1 MQKED
6 YYSSLGSSARDWVD
20 LQQAEVNRSLKV
32 WAACSILAILSP
44 MLAFLL
50 VDTSTNLPQWFQRS
64 GTLLLV
70 FSLLAE
76 IKAQVV
82 RKSIFVVDANRLYCH
97 LHIESKNKKWMPFV
111 QYFTYFLVAVGTLIT
126 GYGDIIFNKICNM

>member
-1 MQKED
+1 MQKKD
-6 YYSSLGSSARDWVD
+6 YYSTLESNAKDWVE

-32 WAACSILAILSP
+32 WLACVILAILFP

-50 VDTSTNLPQWFQRS
+50 VDTSTSLPQWFQRS

-111 QYFTYFLVAVGTLIT
+111 QYSTYFLVAVGTLIT
-126 GYGDIIFNKICNM
+126 GYGDIIFNKICGV

>member
-1 MQKED
+1 LEKDD
-6 YYSSLGSSARDWVD
+6 YYSGLESSAKDFVHF
-20 LQQAEVNRSLKV
+20 QQAGVNRSLKV
-32 WAACSILAILSP
+32 WLACVILAILSP
-44 MLAFLL
+44 VLAFLFI
-50 VDTSTNLPQWFQRS
+50 DSFTNLPQWLQRS

-82 RKSIFVVDANRLYCH
+82 RKSIFVVDANRLFCH

-111 QYFTYFLVAVGTLIT
+111 QYFTFFGCVWNINYRLW
-126 GYGDIIFNKICNM
+126 